1 VASQASGTA
10 LYDAGRR
17 HVRHAG
23 RGRAG
28 AVQRGHDRRAGQP
41 DGAQRNYQA
50 NTKVISSENEMMQ
63 ALFQA
68 V

>member
-1 VASQASGTA
+1 MSGTLTVGA
-10 LYDAGRR
+10 LEQSNVDMTGELVNLMA
-17 HVRHAG
+17 
-23 RGRAG
+23 
-28 AVQRGHDRRAGQP
+28 
-41 DGAQRNYQA
+41 AQRNYQA